1 MIWIRLALK
10 LVKLGSLLAWLQ
22 PATCSGRKDEQYIAR
37 MADRT
42 DHLLRIFPANPKGN
56 CLPRSLILFRI
67 ARLEGLPVVFHC
79 GVRRSEF
86 GLDGHAWLTL
96 NEQPFL
102 EKSRQHEAMVKTVSF
117 PAE

>member
-1 MIWIRLALK
+1 MVWIRLALK
-10 LVKLGSLLAWLQ
+10 SVKLTSLLVWLQ
-22 PATCSGRKDEQYIAR
+22 PATCSAGQDEKYIVK
-37 MADRT
+37 MAGYT
-42 DHLLRIFPANPKGN
+42 DYLLRIFPANPKGN

-79 GVRRSEF
+79 GVRRSEL

-96 NEQPFL
+96 HEQPFL

>member
-1 MIWIRLALK
+1 MVWIRLALK
-10 LVKLGSLLAWLQ
+10 LVKLTSLLTWLQ
-22 PATCSGRKDEQYIAR
+22 PATCSGGKDEKYIAK
-37 MADRT
+37 MAGYIDR
-42 DHLLRIFPANPKGN
+42 LLGIFPANPKGN

-79 GVRRSEF
+79 GVRRSEL

-96 NEQPFL
+96 LEQPFL
-102 EKSRQHEAMVKTVSF
+102 ENTRQHETMVKTVSF